1 MIGKVDMDYASLEEE
16 YMTESEMEDYLD
28 ELRHKIPS
36 FIVELLKNNLKNRN
50 LTRNQLNKIVNRVS
64 DLYFGKKPEDKK
76 AAELTNKINDL
87 SHKLD
92 ALMKVATV
100 SSATKVSD
108 DIKKE
113 IDNLDELDLAVESPR
128 IESPQTLEPVQK
140 IEEIDEIEIS
150 EIDTDDEL
158 PIYEEE
164 LIPEIEL
171 IENPEVDTEVDT
183 INSEN
188 YNSDVVINNSA
199 KIGSLPEPTKELDRT
214 TGLENEV
221 KIPMDYVEVKNMESE
236 IAKINENTRLH
247 ELPEDTLSTMLIF
260 KWLEFLISRVGTNN
274 LVDVLDYYYTLKW
287 ISGKSV
293 NKLLKISKNMKY
305 FHEDMEWKASKSMTP
320 EDHVVSLLYIEKLA
334 GRPISMDELEEME
347 REITRIKKWANELQT
362 L

>member
-64 DLYFGKKPEDKK
+64 DLYFGKRPEDKK

-113 IDNLDELDLAVESPR
+113 IDNLDELDLTNESPE
-128 IESPQTLEPVQK
+128 ILESPKSLEEIQK
-140 IEEIDEIEIS
+140 IEEIDEIELS
-150 EIDTDDEL
+150 EIDTDDSI
-158 PIYEEE
+158 PITEEE

-171 IENPEVDTEVDT
+171 IENPKIQEIDSKE
-183 INSEN
+183 
-188 YNSDVVINNSA
+188 YNNDVVIDNSA
-199 KIGSLPEPTKELDRT
+199 KVESLPEDKKELNKSA
-214 TGLENEV
+214 GLENEV
-221 KIPMDYVEVKNMESE
+221 KIPMDYVEVRNMESE
-236 IAKINENTRLH
+236 IANISENTRLQ

-274 LVDVLDYYYTLKW
+274 LVDVLDYYYSLKW

-334 GRPISMDELEEME
+334 GRPISVDELEEME
-347 REITRIKKWANELQT
+347 REITRIKKWATELQT